1 MSEKGIILFYQIL
14 CEILLLN
21 VCCNFH
27 AQFCQLLYLSAYL
40 PNPIQWKKLGK
51 LSMQK
56 LFIKCWWNLSLNGI
70 FAVVAGIFLTDINCE
85 GSEKKVTSRPLS
97 KKKQTFFCPFEK
109 SRKKGS
115 QSISHFK
122 ILFCLNL
129 PRSWEKKLN
138 LN

>member
-1 MSEKGIILFYQIL
+1 MVDYKSKQSRHKATFLKVHFIIIQTSMSPTFWSKAQRFNLMVHVRKRHHSILWNFVRNFVIQ
-14 CEILLLN
+14 CN

-85 GSEKKVTSRPLS
+85 GSEKK
-97 KKKQTFFCPFEK
+97 
-109 SRKKGS
+109 
-115 QSISHFK
+115 
-122 ILFCLNL
+122 
-129 PRSWEKKLN
+129 
-138 LN
+138 